1 MHPLGFDIISVS
13 EGPHN
18 AYDSTVPHRHTFFE
32 LFLFVKGGGTHT
44 IDFEKFPVEANTV
57 HFISPGQIHQL
68 RVNDASGYVTC
79 FNEDFVPL
87 RNSESFARTFLF
99 YDNPGTS
106 FLAIPPGLS
115 NELQAMM
122 ISMKKELGKKTPD
135 MEILRTSLRL
145 LLLKLRGHFL
155 TRLPG
160 EKPGQP
166 ESRVIRFKKLIE
178 QHYLRHL
185 SIARYADMLAVTPNY
200 LNALCRKHEGK
211 TAIRLVQERLLLEA
225 RRMIYATDLH
235 VNEISDHLRFADVS
249 YFNRFFRKHTG
260 YSPMNYRKKF
270 INH

>member
-32 LFLFVKGGGTHT
+32 LFLFVKGGGSHT
-44 IDFEKFPVEANTV
+44 IDFKKFPIEANSV

-68 RVNDASGYVTC
+68 HVNEASGYVTC

-87 RNSESFARTFLF
+87 RNNESFARTFLF
-99 YDNPGTS
+99 YDSPGTP
-106 FLAIPPGLS
+106 FLDIPAGLCA
-115 NELQAMM
+115 ELQAMM

-145 LLLKLRGHFL
+145 LLLKLRAHFL
-155 TRLPG
+155 ATAPAR
-160 EKPGQP
+160 QASHP
-166 ESRVIRFKKLIE
+166 ENRVTRFKKLIE

-185 SIARYADMLAVTPNY
+185 PIARYADMLAVTPNY

-211 TAIRLVQERLLLEA
+211 TAIRLVQERVLLEA
-225 RRMIYATDLH
+225 RRMMYATDLH
-235 VNEISDHLRFADVS
+235 INEISGNLRFADVS

-260 YSPMNYRKKF
+260 HSPTNYRKKF
-270 INH
+270 INR